1 MNEVFENNTA
11 ITSIRNF
18 YMNYRKLILGLAA
31 LAILIIFVY
40 LINNQVSKKNNLEAA
55 EIYNKWIAQ
64 ETDTDEGMLI
74 SDELFE
80 DLISSYKKTGYAKIA
95 LLNQASLKANNG
107 DLESALSYFLS
118 LKESTEGF
126 SGNKLFNKIARINSA
141 RILIVQEKLD
151 DALGMLDIYTSE
163 GDALI
168 HEIIGD
174 ILSKQD
180 KKELAI
186 EQYNIAKQNYTN
198 EASISVVSMK
208 ITNLSF

>member
-18 YMNYRKLILGLAA
+18 YMNYRKPILGLAA
-31 LAILIIFVY
+31 LAILIISVY
-40 LINNQVSKKNNLEAA
+40 LINNQVSKKNNIEAA
-55 EIYNKWIAQ
+55 EIYNKWMAQ

-141 RILIVQEKLD
+141 KILIVQEKLD
-151 DALGMLDIYTSE
+151 DALSMLDIYTSE

>member
-1 MNEVFENNTA
+1 MNEVFENNAA

-18 YMNYRKLILGLAA
+18 YMNYRKVILGIAA
-31 LAILIIFVY
+31 LVILIISAY
-40 LINNQVSKKNNLEAA
+40 LINNQIAKMNNLEAA

-64 ETDTDEGMLI
+64 ETETDEGKII
-74 SDELFE
+74 SEELFA

-95 LLNQASLKANNG
+95 LLNHASLKANNG
-107 DLESALSYFLS
+107 DLESALNYFLL
-118 LKESTEGF
+118 LKESTEGIG
-126 SGNKLFNKIARINSA
+126 GNKLFNKIARINLA
-141 RILIVQEKLD
+141 RILIVQEKFD
-151 DALGMLDIYTSE
+151 DALSMLEIYTSD

>member
-31 LAILIIFVY
+31 LAILIISVY
-40 LINNQVSKKNNLEAA
+40 LINNQVSKKNNIEAA
-55 EIYNKWIAQ
+55 EIYNKWMAQ

-141 RILIVQEKLD
+141 KILIVQEKLD
-151 DALGMLDIYTSE
+151 DALSMLDIYTSE

>member
-18 YMNYRKLILGLAA
+18 YMNYRKVILGLAA
-31 LAILIIFVY
+31 LAILIISVY

-55 EIYNKWIAQ
+55 QIYNKWLAQ
-64 ETDTDEGMLI
+64 EIDTNEGILI

-95 LLNQASLKANNG
+95 LLKQASLKANNG
-107 DLESALSYFLS
+107 NLESALSDFIS

-126 SGNKLFNKIARINSA
+126 SGNKLFNKIARINLA

-151 DALGMLDIYTSE
+151 DALSMLDIYTSE
-163 GDALI
+163 GDAMI

-186 EQYNIAKQNYTN
+186 EQYNIAKENYTN

-208 ITNLSF
+208 ITNLSI

>member
-18 YMNYRKLILGLAA
+18 YMNYRKVILGLAA
-31 LAILIIFVY
+31 LAILIISVY

-55 EIYNKWIAQ
+55 QIYNKWLAQ
-64 ETDTDEGMLI
+64 EIDTNEGILI

-95 LLNQASLKANNG
+95 LLKQASLKANNG
-107 DLESALSYFLS
+107 DLESALSDFIS

-126 SGNKLFNKIARINSA
+126 SGNKLFNKIARINLA

-151 DALGMLDIYTSE
+151 DALSMLDIYTSE
-163 GDALI
+163 GDAMI

-186 EQYNIAKQNYTN
+186 EQYNIAKENYTN

-208 ITNLSF
+208 ITNLSI